1 MDWKLFG
8 AVFGAVFLA
17 ELGDKTQIAALTLS
31 ASTQRPYLVFL
42 AASMALIASTALG
55 AAAGSWLGTRV
66 DPTWTQRG
74 AGVLF
79 VVLGVW
85 MLWHPA
91 QG

>member
-42 AASMALIASTALG
+42 AASAALIASTALG
-55 AAAGSWLGTRV
+55 AAAGSWLGARI
-66 DPTWTQRG
+66 DPAWTQRAAGGLFIAMG
-74 AGVLF
+74 AWL
-79 VVLGVW
+79 
-85 MLWHPA
+85 LWRP
-91 QG
+91 G